1 MICSTT
7 DFISTTSLE
16 VADLQ
21 GMGVL
26 FWRCVAHKIASLYRN
41 IALEKLKKN
50 TPPPLLTFKQLI
62 HSGDLGLDSYIN
74 HAVWTAGIRRK
85 VYVSRPGAVLWSGA
99 TTSSTLVSQ
108 AIAPTLSSSSQ
119 THALLDSITTC
130 PASP

>member
-85 VYVSRPGAVLWSGA
+85 VYVSRPGAVLWSGDQDQA
-99 TTSSTLVSQ
+99 LYYPRLTLVS
-108 AIAPTLSSSSQ
+108 
-119 THALLDSITTC
+119 
-130 PASP
+130 ASPTHSVLLGAKTH